1 MSVAAWAAIAGPPP
15 QRTTFLRRRH
25 RPLQPNPSTAP
36 VRPPDFLSLPSAPPL
51 PRPHLTT
58 SLPPSPAPHEEHRRR
73 LLHRTLVVENIHHT
87 RRLKNLLTHLSDG
100 GAATPLRLIE
110 EDDDGGVATPLHL
123 MEEVDDGGGDDWSS
137 EELWAAAGFLI
148 FDEWRRRRSPGR
160 ATAANF
166 SRLAR
171 LLCGG
176 GAMEE
181 AGSVFR
187 QMAALDLPVP
197 VSVYNSLVDGLAGDG
212 DLAGAGEA
220 LRRMPEL
227 GLSPSPETFHGLL
240 RAFGRKGMYDEMSR
254 WVKKMIAEGCPPNAS
269 TFNLLIMEFA
279 GGGLLEKMEAT
290 HRTLLSRRMK
300 LLPAAVAAM
309 IQAYAEVGNLEKME
323 KMYRRFSG
331 CRAPLRE
338 DLIRKMALVYIQN
351 YRFARLEEFGNEIAS
366 RTGRNRRTHLVWRLL
381 LLAAALLLSRRGMES
396 IAGEMKAAE
405 VTPHITF
412 TNSIALA
419 HAKMKDFRDLEALLS
434 KIGEEDGGELRP
446 DLVTVG
452 VLFDA
457 CSDGFNGGRVLD
469 IWRRRRFLEQSAVM
483 ETDPLV
489 IAAFGKGRFI
499 KSCEEAFF
507 STVGGGEE
515 GSRKAWTYVDLIR
528 LVFHGGKLR
537 SYLGKTT
544 TATIIH

>member
-15 QRTTFLRRRH
+15 EDHLPPPPSPPPPTQPVNCSGETTR
-25 RPLQPNPSTAP
+25 
-36 VRPPDFLSLPSAPPL
+36 LSLTSLRPSL

-240 RAFGRKGMYDEMSR
+240 RAFGRKGMYDEMR
-254 WVKKMIAEGCPPNAS
+254 LPPNAS